1 MLLVYIDK
9 IFSLIY
15 LWMNYII
22 GNYIYKNLYFITP
35 FYFFS
40 ILFTIFSIYINNI
53 FSSMVLNEKIRSIN
67 IIIVYQKKKI
77 ISIFIY
83 ICQLCDS
90 EYCYFSNSHSS
101 IEIIARIWSYTTYL
115 SSSHTESMSIS
126 KLKKLKIN
134 SHGDILIVLIKSFP
148 WQRFQPK
155 HPARRTNTQDQ

>member
-22 GNYIYKNLYFITP
+22 GNYICKNLYFITP

-83 ICQLCDS
+83 ICQVCDS
-90 EYCYFSNSHSS
+90 EYCYFRQFPFLNRDHRTHLILYNIP
-101 IEIIARIWSYTTYL
+101 IE
-115 SSSHTESMSIS
+115 
-126 KLKKLKIN
+126 
-134 SHGDILIVLIKSFP
+134 FP
-148 WQRFQPK
+148 Y
-155 HPARRTNTQDQ
+155 